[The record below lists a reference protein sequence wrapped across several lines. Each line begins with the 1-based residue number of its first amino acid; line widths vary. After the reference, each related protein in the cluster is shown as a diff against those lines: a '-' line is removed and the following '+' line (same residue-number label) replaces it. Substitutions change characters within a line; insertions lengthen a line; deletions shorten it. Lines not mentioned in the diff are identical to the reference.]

1 MAELLVFMM
10 SRYEEASR
18 TIAFACQKVSDL
30 DLWRLASQKLSVVM
44 ALMFEQLSLMETLL
58 ADKLPSLKA
67 LVVEMLSS
75 AQALEL
81 RKWMAMLQETMSPMK
96 KAVLEYFSS
105 EIMLVGASVML
116 SFCLGAA
123 MAMTA
128 KLPKIMHRLGGLV
141 FFIATFCSTLRSVL
155 GELGETSSMAYI
167 PCAIGFIGGIARGCC
182 SSKQQQGSSKQQQGR
197 DAKKPKQQAEQSIS
211 VEKRTSHKRT
221 SSPGPTRRLVKKT
234 SVAAGGC

>member
-1 MAELLVFMM
+1 M
-10 SRYEEASR
+10 
-18 TIAFACQKVSDL
+18 
-30 DLWRLASQKLSVVM
+30 VM

-67 LVVEMLSS
+67 LIVEMVSR

-81 RKWMAMLQETMSPMK
+81 RKWMAMLEETMSPMK

-116 SFCLGAA
+116 SFCLGAT

-141 FFIATFCSTLRSVL
+141 FFIATFGSTLRSVL

-167 PCAIGFIGGIARGCC
+167 PCAIGFIGGIARGCY
-182 SSKQQQGSSKQQQGR
+182 SPKQQQGC
-197 DAKKPKQQAEQSIS
+197 DAEKPKQHATQSIPPFVKS
-211 VEKRTSHKRT
+211 SSHKRT

-234 SVAAGGC
+234 TLAAGGC